1 MVKYERAPRGTADA
15 FTCGNCRGIWRA
27 VESVRSAGCDAHAW
41 SGSQVPFVELT
52 SIGVYKKHQG
62 HRYASRALG
71 MLTALCDEN
80 AMTIKLVARSLES
93 DLLLPGCPATL
104 LTEQL
109 VAWYQRHGFVET
121 GAAGDDTREMT
132 RMPR

>member
-1 MVKYERAPRGTADA
+1 MSERHEVQLMLSPA
-15 FTCGNCRGIWRA
+15 GI
-27 VESVRSAGCDAHAW
+27 VEEFGERWSRSDLRDVMPMPGVVPN
-41 SGSQVPFVELT
+41 VPFVELT

-80 AMTIKLVARSLES
+80 AMSIKLVARSLES
-93 DLLLPGCPATL
+93 DLLLPGCPATF

-109 VAWYQRHGFVET
+109 VAWYQRHGFAESGT
-121 GAAGDDTREMT
+121 AGDDTREMT
-132 RMPR
+132 RKPR